1 MKPRKKAALKA
12 FKAARTQ
19 RELDRLI
26 RKFPDIAVLDDIEQK
41 LFEIRAKII
50 QENE

>member
-1 MKPRKKAALKA
+1 MRTRKKVALKA

-26 RKFPDIAVLDDIEQK
+26 RKFPDIAILEDMEQK

-50 QENE
+50 ENE